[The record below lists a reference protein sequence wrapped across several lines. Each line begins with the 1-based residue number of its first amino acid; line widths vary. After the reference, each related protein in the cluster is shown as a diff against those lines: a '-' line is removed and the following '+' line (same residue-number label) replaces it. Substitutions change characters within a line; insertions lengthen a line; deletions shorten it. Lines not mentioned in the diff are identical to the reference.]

1 MDPHPFGWLSLVPPL
16 AAIILAI
23 ATRKT
28 VTSLIVGILVGG
40 IILASGNPI
49 TGVWIALSEFIWAKL
64 IEFSKLQVYGFTLL
78 IGAMIGLVS
87 ASGGIRG
94 LVNLI
99 VPFAYTRVRGQVT
112 TWMMGMVIFFDDYA
126 NSLLLGGTMREVTD
140 RLKVSREK
148 LSYIIDSTAAPVS
161 GLALI
166 STWVATEIGFIQLG
180 VDQISAENKPDA
192 FQLFLESI
200 PYRFYT
206 LWALLL
212 VPMIALLRRDFGPML
227 SAEVRAIRSHE
238 HHEGI
243 GNSGEHSATGSWI
256 DGKLASLAAK
266 HDLEVDQSLTSNWL
280 NAAIPVGTLL
290 VVVLGLLY
298 YTGYEAASETI
309 ENPSLMQIFGKGDS
323 YAALLYG
330 SAVSLVVALIQIT
343 PQGLLSGKQVGWSVL
358 MGMKS
363 MLPAILILWFAA
375 ALAAETNAPEQLES
389 GAMTLGL
396 DTAGYLEGL
405 LGANLPIAMLPSTIF
420 LLAAAIAFST
430 GTSWGTM
437 GILGP
442 LSVSLT
448 YSMMTAGGQAL
459 DPHDPILLTVV
470 GSVLSGAI
478 FGDHCSPISD
488 TTILSS
494 QSCGCNHV
502 EHVRTQMPY
511 ALLGAAASIL
521 AGTLP
526 IGFGVPIIV
535 CHVFGVTVL
544 VCTLLL
550 IGRDPEKVAAA
561 EAEAGCEAA
570 A

>member
-1 MDPHPFGWLSLVPPL
+1 MDHPFGWLSLVPPL
-16 AAIILAI
+16 AAISLAI
-23 ATRKT
+23 VTRRT
-28 VTSLIVGILVGG
+28 VLSLLVGILVGG
-40 IILASGNPI
+40 VILASGNPV
-49 TGVWIALSEFIWAKL
+49 TGIWIAVSEFIWAKL
-64 IEFSKLQVYGFTLL
+64 TEGSKLQVYGFTIL

-99 VPFAYTRVRGQVT
+99 VPFANTRVRGQVT
-112 TWMMGMVIFFDDYA
+112 TWLMGMIIFFDDYA

-140 RLKVSREK
+140 RLKISREK
-148 LSYIIDSTAAPVS
+148 LAYIIDSTAAPVS

-180 VDQISAENKPDA
+180 VDQIDAANKPEA
-192 FQLFLESI
+192 FQLFLDSI

-212 VPMIALLRRDFGPML
+212 VPMVALMRRDFGPML
-227 SAEVRAIRSHE
+227 TAEVNAIRSNE
-238 HHEGI
+238 ESEKCASASDENSAEG
-243 GNSGEHSATGSWI
+243 WI
-256 DGKLASLAAK
+256 NRKLTHFSMQHNL
-266 HDLEVDQSLTSNWL
+266 DVGTSLTSHWL

-290 VVVLGLLY
+290 AVVLGLLY
-298 YTGYEAASETI
+298 YTGYQEISQTVES
-309 ENPSLMQIFGKGDS
+309 PSLMQIFGKGDS

-330 SAVSLVVALIQIT
+330 SAVSLVVAVIQIA
-343 PQGLLSGKQVGWSVL
+343 PQRLLSGGQFGWSIL

-363 MLPAILILWFAA
+363 MVPALLILWFAA
-375 ALAAETNAPEQLES
+375 ALAAETDKPKELED
-389 GAMTLGL
+389 GL
-396 DTAGYLEGL
+396 MSVGLNTAGYLEGL
-405 LGANLPIAMLPSTIF
+405 LTENLPVTMLPTTIF

-448 YSMMTAGGQAL
+448 YAMMTKDGSTL
-459 DPHDPILLTVV
+459 DIHDPILLTVV

-502 EHVRTQMPY
+502 AHVRTQMPY
-511 ALLGAAASIL
+511 AILGAIASVI

-526 IGFGVPIIV
+526 IGFGAPMFL
-535 CHVFGVTVL
+535 CHILGIGVL
-544 VCTLLL
+544 VGTLWVA
-550 IGRDPEKVAAA
+550 GRDPELVAADA
-561 EAEAGCEAA
+561 SEPAMEAVE
-570 A
+570 